1 MSNFDPGG
9 KNNPK
14 TMKLNAYHALG
25 IRKVFYITLLIINL
39 LVSLQVLNKQK
50 IRVNI
55 FEKRLNCELIG
66 KFCFDL
72 K

>member
-9 KNNPK
+9 KYNPK
-14 TMKLNAYHALG
+14 TMKLNAYALG
-25 IRKVFYITLLIINL
+25 ILKVFYITLLIINL